1 MPDTPQ
7 QRVLITGAS
16 SGIGAEFAERFAA
29 AGWDLVLV
37 ARRRD
42 RLDAQARSLMNS
54 WGVAVAVIDRDLA
67 VPGAAAAIA
76 DELHIRGIRVDGLVN
91 SAGFGTAGPFH
102 GEDLQ
107 RITDEI
113 QVNVSALTALTRLFL
128 PQLLASPTGVLINVS
143 SNAAYQP
150 LPNLAVYAATK
161 AFVTS
166 LTESIWQETRQ
177 FPLRVLAL
185 APGPTATEFF
195 AVAGSDQFKVGAVVT
210 AQRVVEE
217 AFAALGDTQGP
228 PSHIVGFSNR
238 VTAIAAR
245 MAPRR
250 LALAVASRL
259 TAAPASAASPTAAP
273 TTAVPPTASPAPQ
286 ASPAP
291 HRPDTPRSHPR
302 ADRD

>member
-1 MPDTPQ
+1 MTETPQ

-16 SGIGAEFAERFAA
+16 SGIGAEFADRFAA
-29 AGWDLVLV
+29 AGWDLILV

-42 RLDAQARSLMNS
+42 RLDAQARTLMNS
-54 WGVAVAVIDRDLA
+54 WGVAVTVIDRDLA

-76 DELHIRGIRVDGLVN
+76 DELHIRGLRVDGLVN
-91 SAGFGTAGPFH
+91 SAGFGTAGLFQ
-102 GEDLQ
+102 GEDLA

-113 QVNVSALTALTRLFL
+113 QVNVAALTALTRLFL
-128 PQLLASPTGVLINVS
+128 PQLLASPAGVLINVS

-161 AFVTS
+161 AYVTS
-166 LTESIWQETRQ
+166 LTEAIWQETKHT
-177 FPLRVLAL
+177 PLRVLAL
-185 APGPTATEFF
+185 APGPTDTEFF
-195 AVAGSDQFKVGAVVT
+195 AVAGSDQFKVGTVAS
-210 AQRVVEE
+210 AARVVDE
-217 AFAALGDTQGP
+217 AFATLGDPHGS

-238 VTAIAAR
+238 VQAIAAR

-259 TAAPASAASPTAAP
+259 TGTPDLAPS
-273 TTAVPPTASPAPQ
+273 TTS
-286 ASPAP
+286 AP
-291 HRPDTPRSHPR
+291 HEHPRSRPR